1 MFGILRQDCDLMRPI
16 SHVLQVAA
24 GKSACIFDQTTCQPM
39 RRYNSGAVR
48 EMLHSPRVEG
58 TRDGR
63 LLFIGNAD
71 GALQAFDL
79 RCSYA
84 SSKHLKFMSCYP
96 ILQPWDV

>member
-1 MFGILRQDCDLMRPI
+1 MTALM
-16 SHVLQVAA
+16 LFLKVAA
-24 GKSACIFDQTTCQPM
+24 GRSACTFDQNTCRAL
-39 RRYNSGAVR
+39 RRYDSGAVR

-79 RCSYA
+79 RCS
-84 SSKHLKFMSCYP
+84 
-96 ILQPWDV
+96 

>member
-1 MFGILRQDCDLMRPI
+1 MHACLLMAQFMTA
-16 SHVLQVAA
+16 SMVLLQVAA
-24 GKSACIFDQTTCQPM
+24 GRSACVFDQSTYRAL
-39 RRYNSGAVR
+39 RRYDSGAVR

-79 RCSYA
+79 RYT
-84 SSKHLKFMSCYP
+84 
-96 ILQPWDV
+96 